1 MGQYEL
7 QKIVHQIETNV
18 DIKQTNL
25 LVLGCDYLAM
35 NHTKILE
42 RIETIKQEEIPFRYV
57 PLSFYQCI
65 DANFDEF
72 INDMVTDPEMRI
84 RIYIE
89 EVLELDYEK
98 IKHQVHVIPGL
109 NARRYTKQN
118 AKRIIEF
125 FISMNIPKERIIDSL
140 YLILF
145 DYKQVKSAYFNACAR
160 YDKTLYADPNFF
172 EHIFDYLLHSQNWP
186 WQGGRLKVSTI
197 NVNSMISSH
206 VIFCL
211 NYTLITN
218 SLVVHSL

>member
-35 NHTKILE
+35 NHAKILE

-72 INDMVTDPEMRI
+72 INDMVSDAEMRI

-89 EVLELDYEK
+89 DVLELDYEK
-98 IKHQVHVIPGL
+98 IKHQVHVIPGI

-145 DYKQVKSAYFNACAR
+145 DYKHVRSAYFNACAR
-160 YDKTLYADPNFF
+160 YDKTLHADPNFF
-172 EHIFDYLLHSQNWP
+172 EHIFDYLLHSQN
-186 WQGGRLKVSTI
+186 
-197 NVNSMISSH
+197 
-206 VIFCL
+206 
-211 NYTLITN
+211 
-218 SLVVHSL
+218 